1 MTNNNEFIGRQVPP
15 HLFEYA
21 LKNSANFFWY
31 KTTFRKG
38 KNEENPI
45 AVTWTRNRIVRTE
58 YELPGLMKWSEVVE
72 QKPLKEASPL
82 VTSVAMMQ
90 ETNWKNEMMWKKL
103 EEDNNSVPLNDLTQ
117 CLYGVVL
124 PQVGGGVPKLEEAF
138 LTEEYAKEHPD
149 EEDLIEG
156 LKKEIVKQVDIIDH
170 LLVLFEKLR
179 GQEQKLLST
188 TLAEHHM
195 ETKER
200 VQERYWKPDDDM
212 YKVNI
217 KANPKVGIFISQ
229 SNTCSFSSRNQ
240 SSTNI
245 S

>member
-1 MTNNNEFIGRQVPP
+1 M
-15 HLFEYA
+15 
-21 LKNSANFFWY
+21 
-31 KTTFRKG
+31 
-38 KNEENPI
+38 
-45 AVTWTRNRIVRTE
+45 
-58 YELPGLMKWSEVVE
+58 
-72 QKPLKEASPL
+72 
-82 VTSVAMMQ
+82 
-90 ETNWKNEMMWKKL
+90 
-103 EEDNNSVPLNDLTQ
+103 
-117 CLYGVVL
+117 
-124 PQVGGGVPKLEEAF
+124 EEAF

-217 KANPKVGIFISQ
+217 KANPLDCYFTI
-229 SNTCSFSSRNQ
+229 
-240 SSTNI
+240 
-245 S
+245 

>member
-1 MTNNNEFIGRQVPP
+1 MQ
-15 HLFEYA
+15 
-21 LKNSANFFWY
+21 
-31 KTTFRKG
+31 
-38 KNEENPI
+38 
-45 AVTWTRNRIVRTE
+45 TE

-72 QKPLKEASPL
+72 HKPLKEASPL

-103 EEDNNSVPLNDLTQ
+103 DEDSNSVPLNDLTQ

-149 EEDLIEG
+149 EDDLIES
-156 LKKEIVKQVDIIDH
+156 LKEEIVKQVDIIDH
-170 LLVLFEKLR
+170 LLVLFDKLR
-179 GQEQKLLST
+179 GPEQKLLST

-200 VQERYWKPDDDM
+200 VHERYGEPDEEM
-212 YKVNI
+212 YKVHI
-217 KANPKVGIFISQ
+217 KSKFISQ
-229 SNTCSFSSRNQ
+229 KEPLKGIVTKTSFIVGAFSAENLQFHTYSKY
-240 SSTNI
+240 I
-245 S
+245 